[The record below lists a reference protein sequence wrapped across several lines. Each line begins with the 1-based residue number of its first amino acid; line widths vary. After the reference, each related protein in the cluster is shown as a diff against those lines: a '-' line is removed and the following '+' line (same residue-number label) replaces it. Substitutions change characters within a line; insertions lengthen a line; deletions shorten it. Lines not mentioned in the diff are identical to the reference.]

1 MLDKLT
7 QTSGY
12 NSLVSYARANLSTMQ
27 WTSRERTDIVACVPE
42 VMAQRWAN
50 PYYHCPIS
58 FLER

>member
-27 WTSRERTDIVACVPE
+27 WTSRERT
-42 VMAQRWAN
+42 
-50 PYYHCPIS
+50 IS
-58 FLER
+58 SLVFLR